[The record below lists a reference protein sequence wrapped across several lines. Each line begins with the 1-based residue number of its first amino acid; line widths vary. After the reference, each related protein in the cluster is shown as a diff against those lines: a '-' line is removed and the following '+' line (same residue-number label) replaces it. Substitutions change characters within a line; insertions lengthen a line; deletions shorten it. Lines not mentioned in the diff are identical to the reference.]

1 MENHSPTGC
10 RPETALCSSSFCG
23 LRVQVCRPGPPHSQV
38 SLLPPLPRASPLL
51 QPFVFLG
58 LSKQSWEPVR
68 PGPAEDKHFPSC
80 ILLLYKE
87 LYTLCP
93 AAQSKHN
100 TSSLQREGQKS
111 ANRGHRGRAR
121 LFGPHQKKIRQKGIL
136 IQKNMSCFR
145 LLMQLCSSRSS

>member
-10 RPETALCSSSFCG
+10 RPQRGSSHAALCSSSFCR
-23 LRVQVCRPGPPHSQV
+23 LRVQVCRPGSPRSQV

-100 TSSLQREGQKS
+100 TSSLQREGQRS
-111 ANRGHRGRAR
+111 AVGCHGAECDWPQPKKNKKMAKLNFNSKKRE
-121 LFGPHQKKIRQKGIL
+121 LF
-136 IQKNMSCFR
+136 
-145 LLMQLCSSRSS
+145 